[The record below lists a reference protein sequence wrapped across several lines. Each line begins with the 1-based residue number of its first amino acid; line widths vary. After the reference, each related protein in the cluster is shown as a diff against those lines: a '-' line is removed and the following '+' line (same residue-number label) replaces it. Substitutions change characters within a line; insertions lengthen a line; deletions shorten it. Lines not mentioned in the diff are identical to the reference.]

1 MKKSQNS
8 NNSKKS
14 NTDWKFF
21 KSKTWIFT
29 YFAIISAIWIL
40 WWISNMTK
48 WQADNYTS
56 YILIFY
62 FFAFIWQIFWR
73 QDRKRIRLE
82 FFDNSI
88 KICDENKEI
97 TDVKYSDIK
106 EIIFLK
112 HKLLPMSWALILC
125 IGVSL
130 FLMLILLWTWDE
142 WNDILW
148 YAIILLPLIYFIFH
162 TLPILIFRKNCRS
175 ISIITK
181 DKTIKLPKIKWEK
194 ELKQVLDEKNVRYSC
209 WWNTK

>member
-1 MKKSQNS
+1 MKKSQNAS
-8 NNSKKS
+8 SSKPS
-14 NTDWKFF
+14 DTDWTIF
-21 KSKTWIFT
+21 KSKTRIFT
-29 YFAIISAIWIL
+29 YFVIISAIWIL

-112 HKLLPMSWALILC
+112 HKLLHMLWFLLLALL
-125 IGVSL
+125 SS
-130 FLMLILLWTWDE
+130 ILLIFLSLMSEDIV
-142 WNDILW
+142 ILW
-148 YAIILLPLIYFIFH
+148 VAIGLPIFDFLFH
-162 TLPILIFRKNCRS
+162 TLPILMFRKNCRS

-194 ELKQVLDEKNVRYSC
+194 ELKQILDEKKVRYSC
-209 WWNTK
+209 WWSII